1 MSTKIYLA
9 LFALAVSA
17 FAIGTTEFVI
27 IGLLQTVA
35 ADLGITITK
44 AGTLVSGYA
53 AAIAIGT
60 PIVAALTGRLPKKGY
75 LLFLMALFTAG
86 NVLSAVAG
94 SYSLLMFSRVVT
106 AVAHGIFFAVAAT
119 VAADMVPEGKKGSAI
134 SIMFTGLT
142 VATILGVPFGT
153 YIGQQFNWRLSF
165 AAVAILGLIGL
176 LVIIFAVNK
185 VSRDNASPTIRDVGR
200 LAGNPRI
207 LLALLMTVAGFGGTF
222 ALFTYLSPILEEIS
236 GFSSDSISL
245 LLLVYGIAVAAG
257 NLAGGKLANGNP
269 VKALRYV
276 FLFQTAALLLQI
288 WLLPGR
294 HLSILSIILLGLF
307 AFMMSAGVQ
316 AYVLMLAEKLVPSA
330 KSVASALNIS
340 AFNIGI
346 AAGSALGG
354 YTVDYM
360 SYLDTAWIGAIMTAA
375 AMALALINY
384 RLDRRQRLFD

>member
-27 IGLLQTVA
+27 VGLLQTVA

-94 SYSLLMFSRVVT
+94 SYSLLMLSRIVT
-106 AVAHGIFFAVAAT
+106 AVAHGVFFAVAAT
-119 VAADMVPEGKKGSAI
+119 VAADMVPEDKKGTAI

-153 YIGQQFNWRLSF
+153 YIGQQFNWRFSF
-165 AAVAILGLIGL
+165 AAVAVLGLIGL

-185 VSRDNASPTIRDVGR
+185 VSREDAAPTIGDVGR

-207 LLALLMTVAGFGGTF
+207 LMALLMTVAGFGGTF

-236 GFSSDSISL
+236 GFSSGSISL

-257 NLAGGKLANGNP
+257 NLAGGKLANGHP

-294 HLSILSIILLGLF
+294 HSSILSIILLGLF

-346 AAGSALGG
+346 AAGSVLGG
-354 YTVDYM
+354 YAVDYM
-360 SYLDTAWIGAIMTAA
+360 GYLDTAWIGAIMTAA
-375 AMALALINY
+375 A
-384 RLDRRQRLFD
+384 